1 MPIHEQRRFKS
12 EFFKALS
19 NPLRIAILDA
29 LRAGERGVG
38 EIAAEL
44 AVEQAAASQQLA
56 VLRSKNL
63 VRFRKQGTFA
73 IYSVTDPT
81 IFAILDDV
89 ARLFQNQLVDLQ
101 SLLLQE
107 TAE

>member
-1 MPIHEQRRFKS
+1 MHELRRFKA

-19 NPLRIAILDA
+19 NPLRIAILDT
-29 LRAGERGVG
+29 LRTGERGVG

-63 VRFRKQGTFA
+63 VRYRKQGTFVY
-73 IYSVTDPT
+73 YSVTDPT
-81 IFAILDDV
+81 LFAILDDA
-89 ARLFQNQLVDLQ
+89 ARLFQNHLVDLQ
-101 SLLLQE
+101 SLLSQE
-107 TAE
+107 VAAE